1 MPVYNEERLLP
12 VSLSNISPFVDEIVI
27 IDGGPDG
34 PSTDG
39 TAEVIRE
46 FSQPIVYK
54 TGTFRMATGGWDAG
68 LQRNT
73 AVANSTG
80 DVLLFASADMVFHN
94 LGLLRRI
101 IDEETAGKIFFCST
115 LEFWLDKENLRL
127 YSADGNTPLSVPA
140 PILEVAAVDRSLQP
154 SFDENGKLML
164 AGALSEHRCE
174 VPQTFKF
181 HMGWVRPFA
190 QQVAKHLRHVR
201 QGHWGEHGDKLLAR
215 GEKAME
221 AWAITHVLSYPQI
234 FSIRYGGQLPEE
246 LDGLE
251 VNYNTG
257 YKEVLDNYE
266 KKYGVSVFR
275 GARLTM
281 GWEHDDS
288 VS

>member
-1 MPVYNEERLLP
+1 
-12 VSLSNISPFVDEIVI
+12 
-27 IDGGPDG
+27 
-34 PSTDG
+34 
-39 TAEVIRE
+39 
-46 FSQPIVYK
+46 
-54 TGTFRMATGGWDAG
+54 
-68 LQRNT
+68 
-73 AVANSTG
+73 
-80 DVLLFASADMVFHN
+80 
-94 LGLLRRI
+94 
-101 IDEETAGKIFFCST
+101 
-115 LEFWLDKENLRL
+115 
-127 YSADGNTPLSVPA
+127 
-140 PILEVAAVDRSLQP
+140 
-154 SFDENGKLML
+154 ML

-201 QGHWGEHGDKLLAR
+201 Q
-215 GEKAME
+215 
-221 AWAITHVLSYPQI
+221 PQI